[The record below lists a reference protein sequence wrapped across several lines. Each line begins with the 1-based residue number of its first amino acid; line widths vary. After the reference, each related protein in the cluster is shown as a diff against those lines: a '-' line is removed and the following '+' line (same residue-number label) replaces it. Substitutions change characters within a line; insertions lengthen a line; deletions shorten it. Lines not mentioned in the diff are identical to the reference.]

1 MPDVGHT
8 LCWPGEAGDT
18 WPGYRDACASTASTG
33 GRLRTALRQEPWG
46 MVSLRLRGPYHFA
59 RQSLAIPG
67 GHGAG
72 HAPRGG
78 AGGLHARCASLS
90 GPVLSQSCF
99 FESLGVS
106 KSLNS

>member
-33 GRLRTALRQEPWG
+33 GRLRTALRQEPWA
-46 MVSLRLRGPYHFA
+46 MASLRLRGPYHFV
-59 RQSLAIPG
+59 RQSMAIPG

-72 HAPRGG
+72 PW
-78 AGGLHARCASLS
+78 RCAEHPGAPLAPTRI
-90 GPVLSQSCF
+90 GAPGHVPGRC
-99 FESLGVS
+99 G
-106 KSLNS
+106 